1 MTILN
6 AGDILI
12 STSVNEKTTEITRQY
27 HVIDMMLDVRQGDV
41 ISIKLL
47 RGGEELTVSN
57 SVTAE
62 CLAAY

>member
-12 STSVNEKTTEITRQY
+12 SASVNEKTTEITRQY
-27 HVIDMMLDVRQGDV
+27 HVIDMMLDVHQGDV

-47 RGGEELTVSN
+47 RGGHCYT
-57 SVTAE
+57 
-62 CLAAY
+62 